1 MADRILLTDKAE
13 GDLAVVLA
21 WFRDQKA
28 TAAGSRWLEG
38 LQDKIDTLSTKA
50 ATCSVAFESQ
60 EIGQEIREII
70 YGKGRFKHRILFCVV
85 NRTVYILRVWHSS
98 RDAISRDDMGL

>member
-13 GDLAVVLA
+13 GDIAVVLA
-21 WFRDQKA
+21 WFRDQQA

-50 ATCSVAFESQ
+50 ATCSIAFESA
-60 EIGQEIREII
+60 EIGPEIRELI
-70 YGKGRFKHRILFCVV
+70 YGKGKFKHRILFHIVV
-85 NRTVYILRVWHSS
+85 KTVYLLRVWHSS
-98 RDAISRDDMGL
+98 RDSISRDDLGL